1 MRFHEASIRQLK
13 SETFGFNCTKL
24 LFVRPDIEIFCRINE
39 SIKIKRAISFFIFK
53 REEFVEILNC
63 DVLQKN
69 DGKSKLQCFRQS
81 FPKP

>member
-1 MRFHEASIRQLK
+1 M
-13 SETFGFNCTKL
+13 
-24 LFVRPDIEIFCRINE
+24 NE
-39 SIKIKRAISFFIFK
+39 SIEIKKSNFLFIFK

-63 DVLQKN
+63 DVFKKN